1 MKFIQKFLKII
12 FYTLPLFIAL
22 IFFANKQ
29 IIDETKLLQTSN
41 IENIRYCK
49 TALLLG
55 TSKYL
60 KNGHKNDYFF
70 KRIMA
75 ATKLYKSNKF
85 KYIIISGDNS
95 LENYNEPLDMKNE
108 LILNGIPDSVIYLDY
123 AGFRTFDSVIRAN
136 EIFGQDS
143 LLIVSQKFHNE
154 RAIFIARKNKIF
166 AFGFNAEDVSV
177 YNGFKTSLREYL
189 ARTKVFIDIFFN
201 AKPKFLGDKITIP

>member
-1 MKFIQKFLKII
+1 MKFISKFFKII
-12 FYTLPLFIAL
+12 FYTLLFFVVIT
-22 IFFANKQ
+22 FFANKQ
-29 IIDETKLLQTSN
+29 IINETKLLQTSN
-41 IENIRYCK
+41 IENIKYCK

-60 KNGHKNDYFF
+60 KSGNKNDYFF
-70 KRIMA
+70 ERIVA
-75 ATKLYKSNKF
+75 TTKLYRSNKF
-85 KYIIISGDNS
+85 RYIIISGDNS
-95 LENYNEPLDMKNE
+95 RLNYNEPLDMKNE

-166 AFGFNAEDVSV
+166 AIGFNAEDVNL

-189 ARTKVFIDIFFN
+189 ARTKVFIDILLN
-201 AKPKFLGDKITIP
+201 VKPKFLGEKVIIP

>member
-1 MKFIQKFLKII
+1 M
-12 FYTLPLFIAL
+12 LFFVVIS
-22 IFFANKQ
+22 FFANKQ
-29 IIDETKLLQTSN
+29 IINETKLLQTSN
-41 IENIRYCK
+41 IENIKYCK

-60 KNGHKNDYFF
+60 KSGHKNDYFF
-70 KRIMA
+70 ERIVA
-75 ATKLYKSNKF
+75 TTKLYRSNKF
-85 KYIIISGDNS
+85 RYIIISGDNS
-95 LENYNEPLDMKNE
+95 RLNYNEPLDMKNE

-166 AFGFNAEDVSV
+166 AIGFNAEDVNL

-189 ARTKVFIDIFFN
+189 ARTKVFIDILLN
-201 AKPKFLGDKITIP
+201 VKPKFLGEKVIIP